1 MTDKNTS
8 LSQEF
13 NLPETTPFWN
23 ERQLAQRW
31 KLSLKTLQRWRSE
44 GIGPVFV
51 KMRSSVFYP
60 IGEIILFE
68 HSRRRRSTYESEN
81 DLFDVLPNDLIDAL
95 GLMAKWGDKA
105 VYPNGVREFR
115 YVLNDH
121 YRVTPGGT
129 RLDRSSRKR
138 VSRSRTRGFREI
150 GRASCRE
157 RVSSPV

>member
-1 MTDKNTS
+1 MTDKNPS
-8 LSQEF
+8 LAQEF

-23 ERQLAQRW
+23 ESQLAQRW

-81 DLFDVLPNDLIDAL
+81 DLFDVLPNDLI
-95 GLMAKWGDKA
+95 
-105 VYPNGVREFR
+105 
-115 YVLNDH
+115 
-121 YRVTPGGT
+121 
-129 RLDRSSRKR
+129 
-138 VSRSRTRGFREI
+138 EI
-150 GRASCRE
+150 GRAH
-157 RVSSPV
+157 V

>member
-1 MTDKNTS
+1 MADKNRS
-8 LSQEF
+8 LVQEF

-95 GLMAKWGDKA
+95 EASAKTGMPLLWFRSPTVRREMGIPHLRTLRKIRFSTSELMMWANKFAQAERALGRG
-105 VYPNGVREFR
+105 PNQGV
-115 YVLNDH
+115 NHHD
-121 YRVTPGGT
+121 
-129 RLDRSSRKR
+129 D
-138 VSRSRTRGFREI
+138 
-150 GRASCRE
+150 
-157 RVSSPV
+157 

>member
-1 MTDKNTS
+1 MTDKNPS
-8 LSQEF
+8 PLQEF

-68 HSRRRRSTYESEN
+68 HSR
-81 DLFDVLPNDLIDAL
+81 
-95 GLMAKWGDKA
+95 K
-105 VYPNGVREFR
+105 
-115 YVLNDH
+115 
-121 YRVTPGGT
+121 
-129 RLDRSSRKR
+129 
-138 VSRSRTRGFREI
+138 I
-150 GRASCRE
+150 GRAH
-157 RVSSPV
+157 V